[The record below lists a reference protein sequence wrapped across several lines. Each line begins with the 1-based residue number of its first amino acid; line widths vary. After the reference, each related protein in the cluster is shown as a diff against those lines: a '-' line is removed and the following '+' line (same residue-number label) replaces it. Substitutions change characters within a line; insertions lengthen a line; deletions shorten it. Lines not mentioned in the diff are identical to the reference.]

1 MRYVTPARLGLLSV
15 LLLAAALRL
24 WHLDRNGWGN
34 EYYSAAVRSMSAS
47 WHNFLYTAFDPAGFV
62 SVDKP
67 PVGLWIQVAS
77 VKLSGFC
84 PLSVLVPQVLEG
96 LAAVW
101 LVYHLVQRRF
111 GILAGLLAAL
121 FLAVTPVSVA
131 IDRSSNVDSCLVLV
145 LLLAAWALTRAAEE
159 GDRRFLLLAMVL
171 IGLGFNVKMLAA
183 FVVLP
188 VFVLVYLLGAP
199 LSWRRR
205 LVDLAL
211 GAFVLV
217 AVSLS
222 WGLVYD
228 LTPPPHRPYAGTS
241 DHNSILELAVGPYG
255 VGRFVRQA
263 RPSVTAIDPG
273 SDQTSTTRELSVA
286 RARQPVRPG
295 PRTGPLRVFVRV
307 PAGPLR
313 LTDGQLAAQVGW
325 LFPMALIGM
334 GVATLQYSVRR
345 PLDPAH
351 LALMLWFGWALTY
364 GIVYSFAGGFF
375 HFYYMSTMAPPLA
388 ALAGVGTVSLW
399 RPSREPGW
407 LAWLLPGTLLLTCAW
422 QLGVETSAL
431 PETGDA
437 WVTWLHRVLIG
448 GTLIAAGALI
458 VLRALACR
466 ASRMLTAGA
475 LALGLV
481 SLLVIPM
488 AWTLS
493 NMLTPGEGILPSA
506 DLARLLP
513 VERNM
518 ARLTRRQLGNSRDL
532 AQLVAFLRANHQG
545 ERFLLATSSATLAAP
560 IIIHTGEAVMARGG
574 FHGLDPILTPERL
587 SGIAEARQIRF
598 VMLGDL
604 SDVSRRL
611 GGETAGEP
619 ITDWIRANGR
629 PVDPTLWRTNGQ
641 GGPLMRM
648 RLYDLRPEAGLVPP
662 PEGADAPST

>member
-1 MRYVTPARLGLLSV
+1 VVRLGLLSV
-15 LLLAAALRL
+15 LLLAAVLRL
-24 WHLDRNGWGN
+24 WRLDRNGWGN
-34 EYYSAAVRSMSAS
+34 EYYSAAVRSMSTS

-77 VKLSGFC
+77 VKLVGFHE
-84 PLSVLVPQVLEG
+84 LSVLVPQVLEG
-96 LAAVW
+96 VAAVW
-101 LVYHLVQRRF
+101 IIYRLVQRRF
-111 GILAGLLAAL
+111 GVPAGLLAAL

-145 LLLAAWALTRAAEE
+145 LLLAAWALTQAAEE
-159 GDRRFLLLAMVL
+159 GDRRFLLLAMAL

-188 VFVLVYLLGAP
+188 TFVLVYLLGAP
-199 LSWRRR
+199 LPWRRR
-205 LVDLAL
+205 LVDLAI

-228 LTPPPHRPYAGTS
+228 LTPPAHRPYAGTS

-263 RPSVTAIDPG
+263 RPSLAAIDPG
-273 SDQTSTTRELSVA
+273 SDQTTTTRELSVA
-286 RARQPVRPG
+286 RARRPVGPG
-295 PRTGPLRVFVRV
+295 PRTGPLRVFVRA

-313 LTDGQLAAQVGW
+313 LADGQLAAQVGW
-325 LFPMALIGM
+325 LFPLALIGM
-334 GVATLQYSVRR
+334 GVAALQRPASQ

-351 LALMLWFGWALTY
+351 LALMLWFGWTLTY

-375 HFYYMSTMAPPLA
+375 HFYYMATMAPSLA
-388 ALAGVGTVSLW
+388 ALAGVGMVSLW
-399 RPSREPGW
+399 RAFREPGW

-431 PETGDA
+431 PGTGDA
-437 WVTWLHRVLIG
+437 RVTWLHRALIG
-448 GTLIAAGALI
+448 GTLIVAGALF
-458 VLRALACR
+458 VLRALAR
-466 ASRMLTAGA
+466 GASRTLAAGA
-475 LALGLV
+475 LGLGLA

-488 AWTLS
+488 AWALS
-493 NMLTPGEGILPSA
+493 NALTPGEGILPSA

-518 ARLTRRQLGNSRDL
+518 ARLARSQLGNSRDL
-532 AQLVAFLRANHQG
+532 AQLVAFLRANHHG
-545 ERFLLATSSATLAAP
+545 ERYLLATSSATLAAP

-574 FHGLDPILTPERL
+574 FHGLDPILTPEQL
-587 SGIAEARQIRF
+587 AGIAEARQIRF

-604 SDVSRRL
+604 SFVSRRL
-611 GGETAGEP
+611 GAEVAGEP
-619 ITDWIRANGR
+619 IADWVRANGR
-629 PVDPTLWRTNGQ
+629 PVDPAMWRTSGH
-641 GGPLMRM
+641 GGPLILM
-648 RLYDLRPEAGLVPP
+648 RLYDLRPEAGLIP
-662 PEGADAPST
+662 APRS